1 MHKFNYDVLIVGSG
15 PGGKHAAI
23 AASHLG
29 KKVGIIERKSK
40 LGGVSLQ
47 TGTIPSKA
55 LREAAY
61 LHSRFSSK
69 GMRTVASQSS
79 ISDSEFLQEA
89 LQTKNTIVDKQEAVL
104 LNQLMR
110 NGVTILPGEASF
122 HDEHTLEILSP
133 TGGKDLLSA
142 EVIILA
148 TGSRARRPRTIP
160 FERDNVL
167 DSSSILKLNRLPE
180 SLAVIGG
187 GVIACEFATIFAM
200 LGVKITIV
208 DSHKNLLAYMDSD
221 ITNILEQHMQE
232 MGIEITMSTSVEGI
246 ESDNKTVVV
255 KTDGE
260 DISATHVLYAIG
272 RIPNFELLN
281 IENAGLKAEDQ
292 GWIPVSEDS
301 QTDVKHIYVIGDLAG
316 RPSLAA
322 TAMEQGRR
330 AISHA
335 YSQHYK
341 RSSAPLPMAIYT
353 IPELSYVGATER
365 ELQTQGVDY
374 ISGQANY
381 SESAR
386 GQIIGANNG
395 YLKILINKKSLCV
408 LGVHIIGEAASE
420 LIHVGQ
426 IVMGYNG
433 TVEDLANN
441 VYNYPTL
448 AECYKSAALDCLNK
462 LDKEKSL

>member
-1 MHKFNYDVLIVGSG
+1 MSKYNYDVLVVGSG

-23 AASHLG
+23 AAAHLG

-61 LHSRFSSK
+61 LHSRFSAR
-69 GMRTVASQSS
+69 GMRTVASKSTN

-89 LQTKNTIVDKQEAVL
+89 IHTKNTIVDKQEAIL

-110 NGVTILPGEASF
+110 NGITILPGEASF
-122 HDEHTLEILSP
+122 KDEHTLEILSP
-133 TGGKDLLSA
+133 KGNKDTLSA
-142 EVIILA
+142 DIIILA
-148 TGSRARRPRTIP
+148 TGSRARRPKEIP
-160 FERDNVL
+160 FECDNVL
-167 DSSSILKLNRLPE
+167 DSSSILKLSRLPD

-200 LGVKITIV
+200 LGVKITII
-208 DSHKNLLAYMDSD
+208 DSHENLLAYMDSD
-221 ITNILEQHMQE
+221 ITHILEQHMLE
-232 MGIEITMSTSVEGI
+232 MGINITLSTNITAV
-246 ESDNKTVVV
+246 ESDNKNVTIH
-255 KTDGE
+255 TDGE
-260 DISATHVLYAIG
+260 EINTSHILYAIG
-272 RIPNFELLN
+272 RIPNVELLK

-292 GWIPVSEDS
+292 GWIPVSENS
-301 QTDVKHIYVIGDLAG
+301 QTCVDHIYVIGDLAG
-316 RPSLAA
+316 RPSLAS

-335 YSQHYK
+335 YSKHYK
-341 RSSAPLPMAIYT
+341 HLSSPLPMAIYT
-353 IPELSYVGATER
+353 IPELSYVGATEL
-365 ELQTQGVDY
+365 ELKQDGVDY
-374 ISGQANY
+374 VSGHASY

-395 YLKILINKKSLCV
+395 YLKILTDRNTLRV
-408 LGVHIIGEAASE
+408 LGVHIIGETASE

-462 LDKEKSL
+462 LEQ

>member
-1 MHKFNYDVLIVGSG
+1 MSKYNYDVLVVGSG

-23 AASHLG
+23 AAAHLG

-61 LHSRFSSK
+61 LHSRFSAR
-69 GMRTVASQSS
+69 GMRRTVANKQTT

-89 LQTKNTIVDKQEAVL
+89 IQTKNTIVDKQEAIL

-122 HDEHTLEILSP
+122 KDEHTLEILSP
-133 TGGKDLLSA
+133 TGSKDFLSA
-142 EVIILA
+142 GIIILA
-148 TGSRARRPRTIP
+148 TGSRARRPKDIP
-160 FERDNVL
+160 FDRDNVL

-208 DSHKNLLAYMDSD
+208 DSHKQLLAYMDSD
-221 ITNILEQHMQE
+221 ITNILEQHMLE
-232 MGIEITMSTSVEGI
+232 MGITITMSTNVKGI
-246 ESDNKTVVV
+246 DSDNKTIVVR
-255 KTDGE
+255 TDGE
-260 DISATHVLYAIG
+260 NIDATHVLYAIG
-272 RIPNFELLN
+272 RIPNFELLK

-292 GWIPVSEDS
+292 GWIPVSENS
-301 QTDVKHIYVIGDLAG
+301 QTDVDHIYVIGDLAG

-335 YSQHYK
+335 FSKHYK
-341 RSSAPLPMAIYT
+341 HLSSPLPMAIYT
-353 IPELSYVGATER
+353 IPELSYVGATEL
-365 ELQTQGVDY
+365 ELQQQGVNY
-374 ISGQANY
+374 VSGHADY

-395 YLKILINKKSLCV
+395 YLKILADKESLCI
-408 LGVHIIGEAASE
+408 LGVHIIGETASE

-462 LDKEKSL
+462 INQ